1 MASTATS
8 ASFTVKMPVRGP
20 IVKNTADMILPPSGK
35 APPFVG
41 GMKRPV
47 GRPPK
52 KNGDIGKRKVGR
64 PPKVKE

>member
-1 MASTATS
+1 
-8 ASFTVKMPVRGP
+8 MPVRGP

-35 APPFVG
+35 VPPFVG
-41 GMKRPV
+41 TMKRPV

-52 KNGDIGKRKVGR
+52 NGGTGRRKVGR